1 MRGFLGRGDPVP
13 WQNAP
18 VGGKQLART
27 QDKPLSSGLYEAL
40 LTEALSKQVA
50 AVREAGGQAEV
61 EALDPSD
68 SHELLA
74 QHLHQA
80 IRGHLRALSGE
91 DRLAAQATLTN
102 RLIELLGEQGLRIAP
117 PVRAL
122 QAVVDVESLPP
133 GLPSSAVR
141 LTFGERPSVPLN
153 QSDLLVNARGE
164 PSVGHSL
171 RREIQSADQI
181 DLLCAFIKWNGL
193 RVILPEL
200 KAHRAKGRPL
210 RIITTTYIGATERR
224 ALDALG
230 ELGAEIKVSYET
242 QSTRLHAK
250 AWLLHRRSGFH
261 TAYIGSSN
269 LSHSALVDGL
279 EWNVRLSAITNPD
292 ILSKFAATFESYW
305 QDPVFEPYS
314 AECDGERLS
323 LALTRAAGGSAKRDD
338 FSGPIAL
345 FDIHPYPHQREILES
360 LDVAR
365 KRHDRHRNL
374 VVAATGTGKT
384 IVAALDYRALSRA
397 PLGARPRAGPPSLLF
412 VAHRKEILEQSLRTF
427 RTVLRDGAFGEL
439 YVDGRRP
446 DEWRH
451 VFASVQSLNGV
462 AHETIRPDH
471 FDVVI
476 VDEFHHAAAR
486 TYEKLL
492 AHLQPKELLGLTA
505 TPERADGKSVLQH
518 FGGRIAAEI
527 RLWEALDEQLLAPF
541 QYFGI
546 HDDVDL
552 ASVQWRRGGYD
563 AAQLGK
569 LYTGNDARARL
580 VWHSVRDKVG
590 DPSEM
595 RALGFCVSVAHAKF
609 MADRFSTFGIPSRA
623 VSADTRSED
632 RDDALRA
639 LRDGRVNAL
648 FAVDLF
654 NEGVDVP
661 EIDTVLFLRP
671 TESATVFL
679 QQLGRGLRHSAE
691 SGKSC
696 LTVLD
701 FIGQAHRHFRF
712 DRRFRALTGTTRAG
726 VKRAVEDGFPFLP
739 AGCSMQLDRVA
750 RDVVL
755 ENIKHSVASTRRSL
769 EEELRSIG
777 RDVSL
782 AQFLVEADLDLEEI
796 YRIDGSSWTELRRA
810 VALPTAAAGPDDS
823 RVARMLGQIL
833 HWDDPVRLRCYG
845 NWLVGKSPPDSRSFS
860 ESEKRM
866 AIALV
871 FALLGARKWPDLQ
884 SALDHLW
891 KHDAYRT
898 ELSELIAL
906 LEARALHIGEPL
918 ESAIASWKHPIPLAV
933 HCRYSLA
940 EVLTAFDRMNLERP
954 HGIREGVY
962 YDETTK
968 TDVFFV
974 TLEKTES
981 HYSPTTRYHDYAISP
996 SLFHWE
1002 SQSQTPASSPT
1013 GQRYIHHVEQG
1024 SNVLFFIRLRKDVPY
1039 FFAGPARYK
1048 EHSGSKP
1055 IAIVWELARQM
1066 PADFY
1071 TEAKLAAG

>member
-1 MRGFLGRGDPVP
+1 VVR
-13 WQNAP
+13 
-18 VGGKQLART
+18 RT
-27 QDKPLSSGLYEAL
+27 L
-40 LTEALSKQVA
+40 
-50 AVREAGGQAEV
+50 
-61 EALDPSD
+61 
-68 SHELLA
+68 
-74 QHLHQA
+74 
-80 IRGHLRALSGE
+80 
-91 DRLAAQATLTN
+91 
-102 RLIELLGEQGLRIAP
+102 
-117 PVRAL
+117 
-122 QAVVDVESLPP
+122 
-133 GLPSSAVR
+133 
-141 LTFGERPSVPLN
+141 GERPSVPLN

-164 PSVGHSL
+164 PSVGYSL
-171 RREIQSADQI
+171 QREIPSADQI

-200 KAHRAKGRPL
+200 QVHRAKGRPL

-224 ALDALG
+224 ALDAL
-230 ELGAEIKVSYET
+230 EEIGADVKVSYET

-250 AWLLHRRSGFH
+250 AWLLQRRSGFH

-269 LSHSALVDGL
+269 LSRSALVDGL
-279 EWNVRLSAITNPD
+279 EWNVRLSAVTNSD
-292 ILSKFAATFESYW
+292 ILDKFAATFESYW
-305 QDPVFEPYS
+305 QDPVFESYS
-314 AECDGERLS
+314 AERDGERLS
-323 LALTRAAGGSAKRDD
+323 LALARAAGGPNKRDD

-384 IVAALDYRALSRA
+384 IVAALDYRALSREA
-397 PLGARPRAGPPSLLF
+397 QGARPGAGRPSLLF

-451 VFASVQSLNGV
+451 VFASVQSLSGV

-505 TPERADGKSVLQH
+505 TPERADGKSVLHQ
-518 FGGRIAAEI
+518 FGGRIAAEL

-546 HDDVDL
+546 HDNVDL
-552 ASVQWRRGGYD
+552 ASIQWRRGGYD
-563 AAQLGK
+563 VAQLGK
-569 LYTGNDARARL
+569 LYTGDDARARL
-580 VWHSVRDKVG
+580 VWQAVRDKVA
-590 DPSEM
+590 DPRAM
-595 RALGFCVSVAHAKF
+595 RALGFCVSVSHAEF
-609 MADRFSTFGIPSRA
+609 MADRFSRFGIPSRA
-623 VSADTRSED
+623 VSADTRSEE
-632 RDDALRA
+632 RADALRA
-639 LRDGRVNAL
+639 LRDGRVSAL

-679 QQLGRGLRHSAE
+679 QQLGRGLRHSPE

-712 DRRFRALTGTTRAG
+712 DRRYRALTGTTRAG

-755 ENIKHSVASTRRSL
+755 RNIEQSVASTRLRL
-769 EEELRSIG
+769 TEELRSLG
-777 RDVSL
+777 RDVTL
-782 AQFLVEADLDLEEI
+782 PQFLQEADLDLDDL
-796 YRIDGSSWTELRRA
+796 YRLRGSSWTELRRGA
-810 VALPTAAAGPDDS
+810 GLPTASAGPDDS
-823 RVARMLGQIL
+823 RLALALGQIL
-833 HWDDPVRLRCYG
+833 HWDDPSRLRCYRS
-845 NWLVGKSPPDSRSFS
+845 WLSASTSPDCESFS
-860 ESEKRM
+860 ESERRI
-866 AIALV
+866 AIALA
-871 FALLGARKWPDLQ
+871 FALWGTARKWSDLQ
-884 SALDHLW
+884 SALSHLW
-891 KHDAYRT
+891 KHDAYRA
-898 ELSELIAL
+898 ELAELLAL
-906 LEARALHIGEPL
+906 LEERAPHLCEPL
-918 ESAIASWKHPIPLAV
+918 GSTIEGWTHPVPLAV
-933 HCRYSLA
+933 HSRYSLA
-940 EVLTAFDRMNLERP
+940 EALIAFDRMNLERP
-954 HGIREGVY
+954 YQIREGVL
-962 YDETTK
+962 YDPTTR
-968 TDVFFV
+968 TDLFFV

-981 HYSPTTRYHDYAISP
+981 HYSPTTRYRDYAISP
-996 SLFHWE
+996 VLFHWE

-1013 GQRYIHHVEQG
+1013 GQRYIHHAEQG
-1024 SNVLFFIRLRKDVPY
+1024 SHVLLFIRQRQKDGQLNVPY
-1039 FFAGPARYK
+1039 FFAGPARYVK
-1048 EHSGSKP
+1048 HSGSKP
-1055 IAIVWELARQM
+1055 MAIVWELAR
-1066 PADFY
+1066 PLPGDFH